1 MRNGVIFRSSASQP
15 SRFSASS
22 AIVATTN
29 SALRVS
35 TAEGAMI
42 GTAAA
47 RPMRSDR
54 VGRFPLARTAVRPAL
69 STGTRRQLSLGGL
82 EATRGLPPAARAPA
96 PPPIETPPAAGPQDE
111 LGGSPLD
118 KSSEGAETG
127 SAPPAVPPTNG
138 PAEPPQD
145 ASAAAAT
152 AARPVTPRRIEMTI
166 DSLPNYDLL
175 QPIPVVIEALDDRM
189 FSAQA
194 PALEISATGSSIGGS
209 FLQLKEQIG
218 ATYEQCRQKTS
229 LTPDRLHQ
237 IGLFQA
243 YIGKAKRSWSLGR
256 G

>member
-1 MRNGVIFRSSASQP
+1 MRNGVVIRSNTAHT

-42 GTAAA
+42 GTAVTVLL
-47 RPMRSDR
+47 RSDR
-54 VGRFPLARTAVRPAL
+54 VGRFPLVRTAARPAL
-69 STGTRRQLSLGGL
+69 STGTRKQLSLGGL
-82 EATRGLPPAARAPA
+82 EATRGPPAARAPA

-118 KSSEGAETG
+118 KSSEGAETD
-127 SAPPAVPPTNG
+127 SAPPAVPPTDG

-152 AARPVTPRRIEMTI
+152 AAKPVTPRRIEMTI

-189 FSAQA
+189 FAAQA
-194 PALEISATGSSIGGS
+194 PALEISTTGSSIGGS

-218 ATYEQCRQKTS
+218 ATYEQCRQKSS
-229 LTPDRLHQ
+229 LTPERLHQ

-243 YIGKAKRSWSLGR
+243 YIGKAKRGWSLGR